1 MTTRVYSANTFNEA
15 LAKIK
20 NDLGE
25 DAVILKSEKKS
36 TSGGLGLK
44 ARQLVEVTA
53 ALSSEVKEDVESGT
67 EFAKTL
73 DMSTQDAS
81 KGARGGAQT
90 YELAMLRAEVASLRD
105 SMGQIL
111 KFFKYNNL
119 PSLPETLSKALDSMT
134 NSGMERVT
142 ATELATEAMVQLGPN
157 ELESPESVS
166 QYVVR
171 ELGKIAPPAANPIL
185 RRGSGP
191 QIIALV
197 GSPGAGKTSTLQKLA
212 TNPMGYG
219 KRKIGLL
226 TLDTHRLAAI
236 EQLRTFARVSGLALE
251 VAYQT
256 KDVHSALAKLTGCEV
271 ILVDTP
277 GCAPGEDDRFGT
289 LLEQLQAANPTET
302 HLVANAAVRTEE
314 LQAVFR
320 RFQGIGITHLSFT
333 RLDEAQM
340 RGGIV
345 TLSQKAQKPIAW
357 ICDGQSFTKNL
368 TRYRPELLGK
378 WILQTQL
385 EQTADL

>member
-1 MTTRVYSANTFNEA
+1 MTTRVYSATTFNEA

-20 NDLGE
+20 DDLGE
-25 DAVILKSEKKS
+25 NAVILKSEKKS

-44 ARQLVEVTA
+44 SRQFVEVTA
-53 ALSSEVKEDVESGT
+53 ALASEVKEEVESGT

-73 DMSTQDAS
+73 DMSTQEAS
-81 KGARGGAQT
+81 KGGRGASQT

-105 SMGQIL
+105 QMGQIL

-119 PSLPETLSKALDSMT
+119 PNLPDTLSSALDHMT
-134 NSGMERVT
+134 SAGMERET
-142 ATELATEAMVQLGPN
+142 ATELATEAMVQLGPK

-171 ELGKIAPPAANPIL
+171 QLGRIAPSAANPVL
-185 RRGSGP
+185 RKGAGP
-191 QIIALV
+191 QVIALV

-212 TNPMGYG
+212 TNPLGYG
-219 KRKIGLL
+219 KRKIGLV

-236 EQLRTFARVSGLALE
+236 EQLRTFARVSGLPLE

-256 KDVHSALAKLTGCEV
+256 KDVHSALANLAGCEV

-277 GCAPGEDDRFGT
+277 GCAPGEDSRFET
-289 LLEQLQAANPTET
+289 LSEQLQAVNPSET
-302 HLVANAAVRTEE
+302 HLVANAAVRAEE
-314 LQAVFR
+314 LQAVYR
-320 RFQGIGITHLSFT
+320 RFQGVGITHLSFT

-345 TLSQKAQKPIAW
+345 TLSQKSQKPIAW
-357 ICDGQSFTKNL
+357 VCDGQSFTKNL

-378 WILQTQL
+378 WILQTQT